1 MDEEGPVSPRNR
13 DGSRGRRPVTGPR
26 IGRFRLTATRVMLT
40 IAVVGPI
47 VFLAY
52 AITVRDPT
60 QIPLLV
66 AGLAVLGLVFVTLAT
81 IGAVSTFR
89 AASDGRG
96 GRSFVLAILGGI
108 AGIVALG
115 CFGAAFILALAYRAG
130 P

>member
-1 MDEEGPVSPRNR
+1 MDDQDQVSPRNR
-13 DGSRGRRPVTGPR
+13 DGSRGQRPVTGPR

-47 VFLAY
+47 LFLAY

-81 IGAVSTFR
+81 IGAISTFR

-96 GRSFVLAILGGI
+96 GRSFVLALLGGF
-108 AGIVALG
+108 AGIIALG
-115 CFGAAFILALAYRAG
+115 CFAGAIILALAYRTG